1 MRCACAQALA
11 RYGDCSYN
19 RRSMS
24 LITRCPSCATQFR
37 VVADQ
42 LRISEGWVRCGRCQ
56 EVFDATQALQS
67 SAPVTAPQTD
77 VQAPVAAQPDTEHT
91 LASPAPSTAPASSPS
106 FAKESVTDW
115 PWSAPSTPA
124 EAAPLARAP
133 SLPVHPQAAQSPAEV
148 EAADIPHSGYE
159 LPSPPEPVEPVLPLE
174 EPWHAG
180 ALEIP
185 RELDAEPA
193 LADAWLSSPVNPAR
207 DGDVAPAS
215 VTADAELRQA
225 PSWEPVKP
233 LPAED
238 EQALQWSQAWLA
250 VKTVPAAALPESED
264 GLKDEPAGELQ
275 PAPMPDMVQ
284 SPASADAIQSD
295 ADEAVPSFVKQAQR
309 KAWWSQPA
317 VRFVMGMLVTLLP
330 LALLL
335 QIAIH
340 ERNQLVAWKPQW
352 RPALHAMCVALRC
365 ELAPRQHIASVV
377 LTGSSFN
384 QDAQPYHYRLGLSM
398 QNQSGASV
406 ATPAVELTLTDM
418 QGQTL
423 VRKVLL
429 PTEIGAP
436 VELAAHSEWN
446 GSLPV
451 ATQGLQLPVSGYR
464 VLAFYP

>member
-1 MRCACAQALA
+1 
-11 RYGDCSYN
+11 
-19 RRSMS
+19 MS

-56 EVFDATQALQS
+56 EVFDATQALQEGAAPAAV
-67 SAPVTAPQTD
+67 APVVTPPAAAPE
-77 VQAPVAAQPDTEHT
+77 PV
-91 LASPAPSTAPASSPS
+91 APASKAPAPAFAPASEPAPEVPAQPATAQPQTAGMALANTFPAAAPMADAEVAQPGYELPAPPEPAAHDDALWQWDAEEVPPEMPS
-106 FAKESVTDW
+106 QPQPHLA
-115 PWSAPSTPA
+115 SASEDAWLSTPLREALVPRVPSTPA
-124 EAAPLARAP
+124 WDAQPQMPEFLAPPRDAAPAP
-133 SLPVHPQAAQSPAEV
+133 TPAW
-148 EAADIPHSGYE
+148 A
-159 LPSPPEPVEPVLPLE
+159 
-174 EPWHAG
+174 
-180 ALEIP
+180 
-185 RELDAEPA
+185 
-193 LADAWLSSPVNPAR
+193 
-207 DGDVAPAS
+207 
-215 VTADAELRQA
+215 
-225 PSWEPVKP
+225 PVKAV
-233 LPAED
+233 PAED
-238 EQALQWSQAWLA
+238 EQALQWAQALSA
-250 VKTVPAAALPESED
+250 ASAAAAAND
-264 GLKDEPAGELQ
+264 A
-275 PAPMPDMVQ
+275 VQ
-284 SPASADAIQSD
+284 SSATQAQAEADDDAAMHASD
-295 ADEAVPSFVKQAQR
+295 AAQDVAEPVPTFVKQAQR

-335 QIAIH
+335 QIAVH

-352 RPALHAMCVALRC
+352 RPAFAAMCVALRC

-384 QDAQPYHYRLGLSM
+384 QDVQPYHYRLGLSI

-406 ATPAVELTLTDM
+406 ATPAVELTLTDT

-429 PTEIGAP
+429 PAEIGAP
-436 VELAAHSEWN
+436 VELAARSEWT